1 MPRPDD
7 NKPDFPPS
15 YELHV
20 RAGIFGEP
28 DFQSF
33 QRFDLKDL
41 IGELYEVKSVRVL
54 KLSSLDD
61 GKALTLPA
69 RTQGDNL
76 QSLPNGVGE
85 SRAVPEH

>member
-28 DFQSF
+28 DFHSF

-41 IGELYEVKSVRVL
+41 IGELYEVKSVRVQNFL
-54 KLSSLDD
+54 L
-61 GKALTLPA
+61 LTTAKP
-69 RTQGDNL
+69 
-76 QSLPNGVGE
+76 
-85 SRAVPEH
+85 